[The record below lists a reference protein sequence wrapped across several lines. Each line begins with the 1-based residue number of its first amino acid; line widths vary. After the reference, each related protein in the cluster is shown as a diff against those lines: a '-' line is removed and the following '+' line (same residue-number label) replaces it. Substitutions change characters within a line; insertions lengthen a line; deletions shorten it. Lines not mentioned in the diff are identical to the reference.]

1 MRFLTLA
8 IILQASFALSQ
19 DKLPIPDT
27 ASKKKASV
35 EIKELFGG
43 EFSKAKTPTKKVK
56 LAKKLLQEGVA
67 TKGNPTSRYVLFRIA
82 KDIAAGAGDADT
94 AFQAIDQMDKF
105 YKIDALRLK
114 SDALIKAAKYAKT
127 KDATK
132 VIVEKATLLIEDAVK
147 KDEYDLAKE
156 LGKIALA
163 AARKIRDLGAAKKIV
178 ERNKEIKSIAQEY
191 EEIKFAFATLETKPA
206 DSTANTKV
214 GKFYCLA
221 KGNWERGL
229 PMLVLGVDAELKSLA
244 MKELKGPKAAD
255 FLVLGNG
262 WWERAEKAEGVA
274 QKQLQAHAAIWFR
287 KAMPRLTGIDK
298 TRVAK
303 RLEQVPTKI
312 TTKKKLAAKQPIV
325 KHPAGAVQFQGHWY
339 KLYPGKMPW
348 TTAAQQC
355 QRLGGQLVCI
365 ETATEAQFVAQI
377 ARGNSLWLGGY
388 KNARGQWTWVN
399 GKPITVKFWSPGRP
413 DNAGGIENHLE
424 VDPKGT
430 WDDVR
435 KDGNPRSIHAVIGFI
450 CEWGK

>member
-8 IILQASFALSQ
+8 IILQASFVFSQ

-27 ASKKKASV
+27 VSKKKASA

-94 AFQAIDQMDKF
+94 AFKAIDQMDKF
-105 YKIDALRLK
+105 YKIDSLRLK
-114 SDALIKAAKYAKT
+114 SDTLIKAAKNTKT
-127 KDATK
+127 KNATK
-132 VIVEKATLLIEDAVK
+132 VIVEKGTLLIEDAVK
-147 KDEYDLAKE
+147 KDKYDLAKQ
-156 LGKIALA
+156 LGKITLA
-163 AARKIRDLGAAKKIV
+163 AARKVRDLDAAKKIV
-178 ERNKEIKSIAQEY
+178 ERNKEIKIIAQEY

-229 PMLVLGVDAELKSLA
+229 PMLVLGSDATLKTLA
-244 MKELKGPKAAD
+244 VKELQGPKNAD
-255 FLVLGNG
+255 FLMLGEG
-262 WWERAEKAEGVA
+262 WWQQAAKAEGLA

-303 RLEQVPTKI
+303 RLEQVPTK
-312 TTKKKLAAKQPIV
+312 TTTNKKLTVKPVV
-325 KHPAGAVQFQGHWY
+325 KHPAGAVQFEGHWY
-339 KLYPGKMPW
+339 KLYPGRIPW

-355 QRLGGQLVCI
+355 QRLEGQLVCI
-365 ETATEAQFVAQI
+365 ETAAEAQFVARL
-377 ARGNSLWLGGY
+377 ARGNRVWLGGFR
-388 KNARGQWTWVN
+388 NARGQWMWVN

-435 KDGNPRSIHAVIGFI
+435 KDGNPRSIHAVLGYI
-450 CEWGK
+450 CEWEK